1 MTTPIVL
8 VQAQTVQAQM
18 AQNKEALGQKPT
30 SQFINKKTGEKI
42 SQASPEDIT
51 PENYPD
57 IIESFV
63 FHKAS
68 IKDVIK
74 AMSKDLNINIIMDDS
89 IAGNKQISIISYSPI
104 TVAEAY
110 QAFLSALAIHNLTV
124 IRSGSFLKVVTTEN
138 AVKSNLKVYKDNTPV
153 NSDQFIT
160 SIIKLKHIDAADL
173 EIKIKPFL
181 DKNVSESI
189 IFFPPSNT
197 VIISDYGYTVEK
209 IRKIIKSVDVPSQDF
224 IFKVFPIKHAQAFQ
238 MKKILSEL
246 LDSAYLGTRDRN
258 RSRNRSRG
266 TTPSTESQSINIRAL
281 TADERT
287 NSIVA
292 IGNRE
297 GINQIKKLIEHLDY
311 YKDPDLA
318 GGIEVY
324 KVKHGIAE
332 DLAKTLGE
340 LMGDQFKGTKQGAR
354 PIIRSPYTAYNQKN
368 LQNVSTAQSFQDV
381 KIIAEKTTNSLL
393 IVANKHNYRTILNIL
408 KQVDISRNQVF
419 VKSIIMELSADRSN
433 DWQIANYFFQEGGDG
448 IARAGYGLSK
458 LTDIIGTGGATLM
471 FPLSLF
477 FKDGKNKTFLGQSL
491 DAKTNINRIVSLEN
505 QDLSIGSQ
513 AINIPSLSSF
523 IKFLQTNIG
532 GNILSTPQVMAL
544 DHEKATVAITD
555 VIPVRGNVNF
565 SNQGNAFQGTTDKE
579 IETLLEFTPH
589 INPDVKSIRLQI
601 EQKIDSQTPPIN
613 VPEDLRKTS
622 VALKKRKIQ
631 TSITLKD
638 KETAVLGGLVKLES
652 TKSDSKVPLLGDLP
666 LIGWLFKNSSIIK
679 RKTNLIVFITPQIIH
694 SAEEHQTILS
704 NKLKERMSF
713 IRQFSGNEE
722 PYKDVIDSMKKP
734 SEQGSFKAPIEPSVP
749 AEEPIMPPPP
759 DEDIALEE
767 NMALEEEE
775 DVLIDEDLVED
786 TFEEENSVPEKK
798 REGEDSIEDTEEV
811 FEDAEEE
818 PLWQKHKAIKKK
830 ETLTEEKSKKNF
842 LEKEILTEK
851 DTLKDNKSLF
861 SSRP

>member
-1 MTTPIVL
+1 M
-8 VQAQTVQAQM
+8 TVQATE
-18 AQNKEALGQKPT
+18 ANTKEASGQKPT
-30 SQFINKKTGEKI
+30 SSQFINKKTGEKI

-51 PENYPD
+51 AENYPD

-63 FHKAS
+63 FHKAN

-138 AVKSNLKVYKDNTPV
+138 AVKSNLKVYKDNIPV

-160 SIIKLKHIDAADL
+160 SIIKLKHIDATDL
-173 EIKIKPFL
+173 ETKIKPFL
-181 DKNVSESI
+181 DANVSKSI

-209 IRKIIKSVDVPSQDF
+209 IRKMIKSLDVPSQDF
-224 IFKVFPIKHAQAFQ
+224 IFKVFPIKHAQAKV
-238 MKKILSEL
+238 MKDILSEL

-258 RSRNRSRG
+258 RSRNRSRVN
-266 TTPSTESQSINIRAL
+266 TQSIESQAINIRAL

-332 DLAKTLGE
+332 DLAKTLRE
-340 LMGDQFKGTKQGAR
+340 LMGDQTKGTKQGAR

-419 VKSIIMELSADRSN
+419 VKSIIMELSADRTN
-433 DWQIANYFFQEGGDG
+433 EWQIANYFFQKGGEG
-448 IARAGYGLSK
+448 IARAGYGLNK
-458 LTDIIGTGGATLM
+458 LTDVIGTKGGATLM

-477 FKDGKNKTFLGQSL
+477 FKGTKVLGQSL
-491 DAKTNINRIVSLEN
+491 DGKTDITRVLQLGGLNTGNTPIT
-505 QDLSIGSQ
+505 
-513 AINIPSLSSF
+513 IPSLSSF
-523 IKFLQTNIG
+523 IQFLQTNIG

-544 DHEKATVAITD
+544 DHEEATVAITD
-555 VIPVRGNVNF
+555 AIPVLGDINLT
-565 SNQGNAFQGTTDKE
+565 NQGNPFQGTTEKQV
-579 IETLLEFTPH
+579 ETLLKFTPH
-589 INPDVKSIRLQI
+589 INPDVRSIRLKI
-601 EQKIDSQTPPIN
+601 EQKVDSLAQISS
-613 VPEDLRKTS
+613 VPEELRKRS
-622 VALKKRKIQ
+622 VAVKKRHIT

-638 KETAVLGGLVKLES
+638 KETAVLGGLVKLET
-652 TKSDSKVPLLGDLP
+652 TKTDSKVPILGDLP
-666 LIGWLFKNSSIIK
+666 LVGWLFKSSNTEK
-679 RKTNLIVFITPQIIH
+679 KKTNLIVFITPQIIH

-704 NKLKERMSF
+704 NKLKERMNF
-713 IRQFSGNEE
+713 IRQFSGNKD
-722 PYKDVIDSMKKP
+722 PYKNVIDSMKKP
-734 SEQGSFKAPIEPSVP
+734 SAQESSKASLRPS
-749 AEEPIMPPPP
+749 AEEPIMPPPLP

-786 TFEEENSVPEKK
+786 AFEEKNSEKEREEEN
-798 REGEDSIEDTEEV
+798 SIEDTEEV

-818 PLWQKHKAIKKK
+818 PVWKKKKAIEERPKK

-851 DTLKDNKSLF
+851 DTLKDSKSLF